1 MIKNK
6 ITAVLGPT
14 NTGKTHLAISLAAKL
29 EAEIIS
35 VDSVQVYKYA
45 VIIYVILSM
54 LISFN
59 IINTNNRIISIVMDF
74 LFKLIEPLLRVI
86 RNVIPNFGAIDI
98 SPVILII
105 IIEAFQYIMT
115 KYGF

>member
-1 MIKNK
+1 MYFVDFFLYI
-6 ITAVLGPT
+6 IFQVLQ
-14 NTGKTHLAISLAAKL
+14 I
-29 EAEIIS
+29 
-35 VDSVQVYKYA
+35 YKYS

-86 RNVIPNFGAIDI
+86 RNVIPNLGAIDV

-105 IIEAFQYIMT
+105 VIEAFQYIMT

>member
-1 MIKNK
+1 MYFIDFF
-6 ITAVLGPT
+6 LY
-14 NTGKTHLAISLAAKL
+14 
-29 EAEIIS
+29 IIF
-35 VDSVQVYKYA
+35 QILQFYKYA

-59 IINTNNRIISIVMDF
+59 IISTNNRIISIVMDF

-86 RNVIPNFGAIDI
+86 RNLIPNFGAIDI

>member
-1 MIKNK
+1 MYFVDFFLYI
-6 ITAVLGPT
+6 IFQVL
-14 NTGKTHLAISLAAKL
+14 
-29 EAEIIS
+29 
-35 VDSVQVYKYA
+35 QFYKYA

-86 RNVIPNFGAIDI
+86 RNVIPSFGAIDV

>member
-1 MIKNK
+1 MYF
-6 ITAVLGPT
+6 VDFFLY
-14 NTGKTHLAISLAAKL
+14 
-29 EAEIIS
+29 IIF
-35 VDSVQVYKYA
+35 QILQIYKYA

-86 RNVIPNFGAIDI
+86 RNVIPNFGAIDV

-105 IIEAFQYIMT
+105 VIEAFQYIMT
-115 KYGF
+115 KYGI

>member
-1 MIKNK
+1 MYF
-6 ITAVLGPT
+6 VDFFLY
-14 NTGKTHLAISLAAKL
+14 
-29 EAEIIS
+29 IIF
-35 VDSVQVYKYA
+35 QILQIYKYA

-59 IINTNNRIISIVMDF
+59 IINSNNKIISIVMDF

-105 IIEAFQYIMT
+105 VIEAFQYIIT

>member
-1 MIKNK
+1 MYFVDFFLYI
-6 ITAVLGPT
+6 IFQVLQ
-14 NTGKTHLAISLAAKL
+14 I
-29 EAEIIS
+29 
-35 VDSVQVYKYA
+35 YKYA

-86 RNVIPNFGAIDI
+86 RNVIPNLGAIDI

>member
-1 MIKNK
+1 MYF
-6 ITAVLGPT
+6 LDFF
-14 NTGKTHLAISLAAKL
+14 LY
-29 EAEIIS
+29 IIF
-35 VDSVQVYKYA
+35 QILQIYKYA

-86 RNVIPNFGAIDI
+86 RNVIPNFGAIDV

-105 IIEAFQYIMT
+105 VIEALQYIMT

>member
-1 MIKNK
+1 MYFVDFFLYI
-6 ITAVLGPT
+6 IFQVLQ
-14 NTGKTHLAISLAAKL
+14 I
-29 EAEIIS
+29 
-35 VDSVQVYKYA
+35 YKYA

-86 RNVIPNFGAIDI
+86 RNVIPNFGAIDV

-105 IIEAFQYIMT
+105 VIEAFQYIMT

>member
-1 MIKNK
+1 MYFIDFF
-6 ITAVLGPT
+6 LY
-14 NTGKTHLAISLAAKL
+14 
-29 EAEIIS
+29 IIFQIL
-35 VDSVQVYKYA
+35 QVYKYA

-86 RNVIPNFGAIDI
+86 RNLIPNFGAIDI

-105 IIEAFQYIMT
+105 VIEAFQYIMT

>member
-1 MIKNK
+1 MYF
-6 ITAVLGPT
+6 VDFFLY
-14 NTGKTHLAISLAAKL
+14 
-29 EAEIIS
+29 IIF
-35 VDSVQVYKYA
+35 QILQIYKYA

-86 RNVIPNFGAIDI
+86 RNVIPNFGAIDV

-105 IIEAFQYIMT
+105 VIEAFQYIMT

>member
-1 MIKNK
+1 MYF
-6 ITAVLGPT
+6 VDFFLY
-14 NTGKTHLAISLAAKL
+14 
-29 EAEIIS
+29 IIF
-35 VDSVQVYKYA
+35 QILQIYKYA
-45 VIIYVILSM
+45 VIIYVIVSM

-86 RNVIPNFGAIDI
+86 RNVVPNFGAIDV

-105 IIEAFQYIMT
+105 VIEALQYIMT

>member
-1 MIKNK
+1 MYF
-6 ITAVLGPT
+6 VDFFLY
-14 NTGKTHLAISLAAKL
+14 
-29 EAEIIS
+29 IIF
-35 VDSVQVYKYA
+35 QILQFYKYA

-59 IINTNNRIISIVMDF
+59 IINTNNRIVSIIMDF

-86 RNVIPNFGAIDI
+86 RNVIPNFGAIDV
-98 SPVILII
+98 SPLILII
-105 IIEAFQYIMT
+105 IIEAFQYIVT

>member
-1 MIKNK
+1 MYFVDFFLYIVFQ
-6 ITAVLGPT
+6 VLQ
-14 NTGKTHLAISLAAKL
+14 I
-29 EAEIIS
+29 
-35 VDSVQVYKYA
+35 YKYA

-86 RNVIPNFGAIDI
+86 RNIIPNFGAIDV

-105 IIEAFQYIMT
+105 VIEAFQYIMT

>member
-1 MIKNK
+1 MYFVDFFLYI
-6 ITAVLGPT
+6 IFQVLQ
-14 NTGKTHLAISLAAKL
+14 I
-29 EAEIIS
+29 
-35 VDSVQVYKYA
+35 YKYA

-59 IINTNNRIISIVMDF
+59 IINTNNRIISIVLDF

-86 RNVIPNFGAIDI
+86 RNIIPNFGAIDV

>member
-1 MIKNK
+1 MYFVDFFLYI
-6 ITAVLGPT
+6 IFQVLQ
-14 NTGKTHLAISLAAKL
+14 I
-29 EAEIIS
+29 
-35 VDSVQVYKYA
+35 YKYA

-59 IINTNNRIISIVMDF
+59 VINNNNRIISIVMDF

>member
-1 MIKNK
+1 MYFVDFFLYI
-6 ITAVLGPT
+6 IFQVLQ
-14 NTGKTHLAISLAAKL
+14 I
-29 EAEIIS
+29 
-35 VDSVQVYKYA
+35 YKYA

-59 IINTNNRIISIVMDF
+59 IINTNNRIISIGMDF

-86 RNVIPNFGAIDI
+86 RNVIPNFGAIDV

>member
-1 MIKNK
+1 MYFIDFF
-6 ITAVLGPT
+6 LY
-14 NTGKTHLAISLAAKL
+14 
-29 EAEIIS
+29 IIF
-35 VDSVQVYKYA
+35 QILQIYKYA

-86 RNVIPNFGAIDI
+86 RNLIPNFGAIDI

-105 IIEAFQYIMT
+105 IIEAFQYIIT

>member
-1 MIKNK
+1 MYFIDFF
-6 ITAVLGPT
+6 LY
-14 NTGKTHLAISLAAKL
+14 
-29 EAEIIS
+29 IIF
-35 VDSVQVYKYA
+35 QILQIYKYA
-45 VIIYVILSM
+45 VIIYVIVSM

-59 IINTNNRIISIVMDF
+59 IINTNNKIISIVMDF

-86 RNVIPNFGAIDI
+86 RSIIPNFGAIDV

-105 IIEAFQYIMT
+105 VIEAFQYIMT

>member
-1 MIKNK
+1 MYFVDFFLYI
-6 ITAVLGPT
+6 IFQVLQ
-14 NTGKTHLAISLAAKL
+14 I
-29 EAEIIS
+29 
-35 VDSVQVYKYA
+35 YKYA

-105 IIEAFQYIMT
+105 VIEAFQYIIT

>member
-1 MIKNK
+1 MYF
-6 ITAVLGPT
+6 VDFFLY
-14 NTGKTHLAISLAAKL
+14 
-29 EAEIIS
+29 IIF
-35 VDSVQVYKYA
+35 QILQIYKYA

-86 RNVIPNFGAIDI
+86 RNIIPNFGMIDV

-105 IIEAFQYIMT
+105 VIEALQYIMT

>member
-1 MIKNK
+1 MYFIDFF
-6 ITAVLGPT
+6 LY
-14 NTGKTHLAISLAAKL
+14 
-29 EAEIIS
+29 IIFQIL
-35 VDSVQVYKYA
+35 QVYKYA
-45 VIIYVILSM
+45 VIIYVIVSM

-86 RNVIPNFGAIDI
+86 RNLIPNFGAIDI
-98 SPVILII
+98 SPIILII
-105 IIEAFQYIMT
+105 IIEAFQYIIT

>member
-1 MIKNK
+1 MYF
-6 ITAVLGPT
+6 VDFFLY
-14 NTGKTHLAISLAAKL
+14 
-29 EAEIIS
+29 IIY
-35 VDSVQVYKYA
+35 QILQFYKYA
-45 VIIYVILSM
+45 VIIYVVLSM

-86 RNVIPNFGAIDI
+86 RNLIPNFGAIDI
-98 SPVILII
+98 SPIILII

-115 KYGF
+115 KYGL

>member
-1 MIKNK
+1 MYC
-6 ITAVLGPT
+6 VDFFLY
-14 NTGKTHLAISLAAKL
+14 
-29 EAEIIS
+29 IIF
-35 VDSVQVYKYA
+35 QILQIYKYA

-86 RNVIPNFGAIDI
+86 RNVIPNFGAIDV

>member
-1 MIKNK
+1 MYF
-6 ITAVLGPT
+6 VDFFLY
-14 NTGKTHLAISLAAKL
+14 
-29 EAEIIS
+29 IIF
-35 VDSVQVYKYA
+35 QILQIYKYA

-86 RNVIPNFGAIDI
+86 RNVIPNFGAIDV

-105 IIEAFQYIMT
+105 IIEALQYIMT
-115 KYGF
+115 KYGFWYEQ

>member
-1 MIKNK
+1 MYF
-6 ITAVLGPT
+6 VDFFLY
-14 NTGKTHLAISLAAKL
+14 
-29 EAEIIS
+29 IIF
-35 VDSVQVYKYA
+35 QILQIYKYA

-74 LFKLIEPLLRVI
+74 LFKLLEPLLRVI
-86 RNVIPNFGAIDI
+86 RNVIPNFGAIDV

>member
-1 MIKNK
+1 MYFVDFFLYI
-6 ITAVLGPT
+6 IFQVLQ
-14 NTGKTHLAISLAAKL
+14 I
-29 EAEIIS
+29 
-35 VDSVQVYKYA
+35 YKYA

-59 IINTNNRIISIVMDF
+59 IINTNNRIVSIVMDF

-86 RNVIPNFGAIDI
+86 RNVIPNFGAIDV

>member
-1 MIKNK
+1 MYF
-6 ITAVLGPT
+6 VDFFLY
-14 NTGKTHLAISLAAKL
+14 
-29 EAEIIS
+29 IIF
-35 VDSVQVYKYA
+35 QILQIYKYA

-86 RNVIPNFGAIDI
+86 RNVIPNLGAIDI

>member
-1 MIKNK
+1 MYF
-6 ITAVLGPT
+6 VDFFLY
-14 NTGKTHLAISLAAKL
+14 
-29 EAEIIS
+29 IIF
-35 VDSVQVYKYA
+35 QILQIYKYA

-86 RNVIPNFGAIDI
+86 RNVIPNFGAIDV

>member
-1 MIKNK
+1 MYY
-6 ITAVLGPT
+6 VSFFLY
-14 NTGKTHLAISLAAKL
+14 
-29 EAEIIS
+29 IIY
-35 VDSVQVYKYA
+35 QILQIYKYA

-86 RNVIPNFGAIDI
+86 RNVIPSFGAIDV

>member
-1 MIKNK
+1 MYF
-6 ITAVLGPT
+6 VDFFLY
-14 NTGKTHLAISLAAKL
+14 
-29 EAEIIS
+29 IIF
-35 VDSVQVYKYA
+35 QILQIYKYA
-45 VIIYVILSM
+45 VIIYVILNM

-74 LFKLIEPLLRVI
+74 LFQLIEPLLRVI

>member
-1 MIKNK
+1 MYFIDFFLY
-6 ITAVLGPT
+6 IVFQILQ
-14 NTGKTHLAISLAAKL
+14 I
-29 EAEIIS
+29 
-35 VDSVQVYKYA
+35 YKYA
-45 VIIYVILSM
+45 IIIYVIVSM

-59 IINTNNRIISIVMDF
+59 IINNNNKIISIIMDF

-86 RNVIPNFGAIDI
+86 RNVIPNFGAIDV

-105 IIEAFQYIMT
+105 VIEAFQYIMT